1 MNGPAINGET
11 IQMNKLMLA
20 ASAALIAT
28 TIAPASLAA
37 PAPESAIARTKET
50 VRDLMQPQITEK
62 AEAAGVFKVPPTDGT
77 GAWIQLCLTELR
89 YIAFTDEYVHSG
101 FAKTPDNVDYYFGV
115 TESGIILSPAAHPVL
130 VPISEGFIAP
140 ATPDLWSFLRE
151 AADAGK
157 WVQFY
162 AWEADKN
169 GVQRVTQV
177 RRLYPGL
184 ASGPCS

>member
-1 MNGPAINGET
+1 MRRI
-11 IQMNKLMLA
+11 LLA
-20 ASAALIAT
+20 AIAAFL
-28 TIAPASLAA
+28 APASLAA
-37 PAPESAIARTKET
+37 PAPDNTLARTKEA
-50 VRDLMQPQITEK
+50 VRDLITPQITDPVEG
-62 AEAAGVFKVPPTDGT
+62 AGAFKVPPTDGT

-101 FAKTPDNVDYYFGV
+101 FAKTPDDVDYYFGV
-115 TESGIILSPAAHPVL
+115 TESGIILSPASNPVL
-130 VPISEGFIAP
+130 VPITEGFVAP
-140 ATPDLWSFLRE
+140 ATPDLWGFLRE
-151 AADAGK
+151 AAESGK

-184 ASGPCS
+184 AGESCS

>member
-1 MNGPAINGET
+1 MKTLIRAAVAAIIAAT
-11 IQMNKLMLA
+11 M
-20 ASAALIAT
+20 ASA
-28 TIAPASLAA
+28 SFAA
-37 PAPESAIARTKET
+37 PAPDSTLTRAKDAA
-50 VRDLMQPQITEK
+50 RDLIIQPQITEQ
-62 AEAAGVFKVPPTDGT
+62 AGAGAFKVPPTDGT
-77 GAWIQLCLTELR
+77 GGWIQLCLTELR

-115 TESGIILSPAAHPVL
+115 TQSGIIISPAAHPVL
-130 VPISEGFIAP
+130 VPISEGFVAP

-151 AADAGK
+151 AAENGK

-184 ASGPCS
+184 ATGLCPSN

>member
-1 MNGPAINGET
+1 MKHA
-11 IQMNKLMLA
+11 LFA
-20 ASAALIAT
+20 AAAVLLLS
-28 TIAPASLAA
+28 PASLAA
-37 PAPESAIARTKET
+37 PAPDDTIARTRET
-50 VRDLMQPQITEK
+50 VRDLTTPQITQQ
-62 AEAAGVFKVPPTDGT
+62 AGTATFKVPPTDGT

-101 FAKTPDNVDYYFGV
+101 FAKAPGGADYYFGV
-115 TESGIILSPAAHPVL
+115 TESGIILSPASTPVL
-130 VPISEGFIAP
+130 VPISDGFIAP

-151 AADAGK
+151 AAENGK

-162 AWEADKN
+162 AWEPDKN

-184 ASGPCS
+184 SGGPCS

>member
-1 MNGPAINGET
+1 MKMLIFAA
-11 IQMNKLMLA
+11 LA
-20 ASAALIAT
+20 AMF
-28 TIAPASLAA
+28 APASLAA
-37 PAPESAIARTKET
+37 PAPDNTLARTKES
-50 VRDLMQPQITEK
+50 VRDFIQPQISEQ
-62 AEAAGVFKVPPTDGT
+62 AGAGAFKVPPTDGT
-77 GAWIQLCLTELR
+77 GGWIQLCLTELR

-101 FAKTPDNVDYYFGV
+101 FAKTPDDVDYYFGV
-115 TESGIILSPAAHPVL
+115 TESGIILSPASNPVL
-130 VPISEGFIAP
+130 VPITEGFVAP

-151 AADAGK
+151 AAENGK

-184 ASGPCS
+184 ATGPCPSN